1 MKKNNLKQ
9 KKLLKNDF
17 LWLLIMMLI
26 KSVD

>member
-17 LWLLIMMLI
+17 LWLLIMILI
-26 KSVD
+26 KSID

>member
-17 LWLLIMMLI
+17 LWLLIMISI

>member
-17 LWLLIMMLI
+17 LWLLIIILI
-26 KSVD
+26 KSID

>member
-17 LWLLIMMLI
+17 LWLLIMILI
-26 KSVD
+26 KSKD

>member
-17 LWLLIMMLI
+17 LWLLIMILI